1 MKKKVIVRYRELL
14 FIIIFSYF
22 SKKLNKMKI
31 QFFVLVYFGFV
42 CSINE
47 IPYNDDS
54 PWNSCNKQEK
64 PLQSPI
70 NINYFSPIDIKFPS
84 FPSFVLNNTFYSPI
98 NNKKFKLIPQS
109 NCDKPNTYNDLIMD
123 LTGFGQAYVL
133 YLNKTVK
140 YNLKELRLRVYS
152 EHTFE
157 GGKMDLELQIIHDL
171 DPSSQNILSD
181 KYGKQLGIAVLFST
195 SRDKKNKLLEQLIK
209 EDTDQTDETKR
220 YTFNNV
226 TSFDLNQ
233 FTNFHEPYYFYIGS
247 GTTPYDCCEKIN
259 WIVMKKV
266 EYMSQEQLRQI
277 QLAMMQLET
286 SLINGNAR
294 KTQGGTTPNS
304 IEYIEYIANEERDEE
319 E

>member
-1 MKKKVIVRYRELL
+1 MK
-14 FIIIFSYF
+14 III
-22 SKKLNKMKI
+22 
-31 QFFVLVYFGFV
+31 VLVLFSLFNL
-42 CSINE
+42 SILLINQINYGQE
-47 IPYNDDS
+47 FQGCNTIP
-54 PWNSCNKQEK
+54 
-64 PLQSPI
+64 QSPI
-70 NINYFSPIDIKFPS
+70 DISYLNPNQIKFPS
-84 FPSFVLNNTFYSPI
+84 FPAFLLNNTFYKPI
-98 NNKKFKLIPQS
+98 NARDFQYIGKENKCTFP
-109 NCDKPNTYNDLIMD
+109 PNPASYNDLVMD

>member
-1 MKKKVIVRYRELL
+1 MKIIVIVL
-14 FIIIFSYF
+14 ICFSLSNTQDHINY
-22 SKKLNKMKI
+22 N
-31 QFFVLVYFGFV
+31 
-42 CSINE
+42 SIE
-47 IPYNDDS
+47 
-54 PWNSCNKQEK
+54 WSCNPNTIK
-64 PLQSPI
+64 
-70 NINYFSPIDIKFPS
+70 SPIDIHYLNPQYVKFPS
-84 FPSFVLNNTFYSPI
+84 FPAFAFNSTFYSPI
-98 NNKKFKLIPQS
+98 NNRKFYKKPQS
-109 NCDKPNTYNDLIMD
+109 NTCNGIPSYYDLIMD

-157 GGKMDLELQIIHDL
+157 GGKMDLELQIIHEIDDESKSVL
-171 DPSSQNILSD
+171 PT
-181 KYGKQLGIAVLFST
+181 KYGDKLGIAVLFST

-233 FTNFHEPYYFYIGS
+233 FTNFHEPYYFYHGS
-247 GTTPYDCCEKIN
+247 GTTPYDCCYKYD

-277 QLAMMQLET
+277 QLAMMQLDT
-286 SLINGNAR
+286 PLINGNAR
-294 KTQGGTTPNS
+294 KTQDSSPS
-304 IEYIEYIANEERDEE
+304 SIEYIANEERDEE

>member
-1 MKKKVIVRYRELL
+1 MK
-14 FIIIFSYF
+14 IIIALFSLF
-22 SKKLNKMKI
+22 NMP
-31 QFFVLVYFGFV
+31 VLLL
-42 CSINE
+42 INP
-47 IPYNDDS
+47 INYGKAFQG
-54 PWNSCNKQEK
+54 CNIL
-64 PLQSPI
+64 PQSPI
-70 NINYFSPIDIKFPS
+70 DISYLNPNKIKFPS
-84 FPSFVLNNTFYSPI
+84 FPAFLLNNTFYKPI
-98 NNKKFKLIPQS
+98 NARDFQYIQKVNKCTSPP
-109 NCDKPNTYNDLIMD
+109 DPATYNDLIMD

-181 KYGKQLGIAVLFST
+181 KYGDKLGIAVLFST

-209 EDTDQTDETKR
+209 EDTDQTDETER

-233 FTNFHEPYYFYIGS
+233 FTNFHEPYYFYHGS
-247 GTTPYDCCEKIN
+247 GTTPYDCCNTID

-266 EYMSQEQLRQI
+266 EYMSEKQLRQI
-277 QLAMMQLET
+277 QIAMKNLHD
-286 SLINGNAR
+286 SLIYGNSR
-294 KTQGGTTPNS
+294 QVSNDVLS
-304 IEYIEYIANEERDEE
+304 IEYIANIERDEDE
-319 E
+319 